1 MQRRRVAALLA
12 ATCGPAWAGADL
24 CRSGRR
30 QSPVDIVAPQRA
42 VLPPLAFDHAAA
54 AARLDNDGHTV
65 RVRLPAGSALRLG
78 GERLPLQQF
87 HFHIPGGERI
97 AGEDFPLALHFLHKR
112 RNGQLVAVVALFR
125 IGAEHPALAALLPQ
139 MPGRGAPPVPAVA
152 VNPAAWLPTETGH
165 YAYDGSL
172 TAPPC
177 TEGVRWLVLKQ
188 VQTLSAAQWVQLQS
202 LFPHNARPVQ
212 PLHGRRVQQSS

>member
-1 MQRRRVAALLA
+1 MRSLLLGAVLVAEVAA
-12 ATCGPAWAGADL
+12 AWAGADL
-24 CRSGRR
+24 CRDGRR

-42 VLPPLAFDHAAA
+42 ALPPLAFDYAAA
-54 AARLDNDGHTV
+54 SARLDNDGHTV
-65 RVRLPAGSALRLG
+65 RVRLPAGSVLRLG

-112 RNGQLVAVVALFR
+112 RSGQLVAVVALFR
-125 IGAEHPALAALLPQ
+125 IGAEHPALAALWPRL
-139 MPGRGAPPVPAVA
+139 PGRGAAPELAVA
-152 VNPAAWLPTETGH
+152 VRPADWLPAETGH

-188 VQTLSAAQWVQLQS
+188 VQTLSAAQWVQLQT

-212 PLHGRRVQQSS
+212 PLHSRVVQQSS